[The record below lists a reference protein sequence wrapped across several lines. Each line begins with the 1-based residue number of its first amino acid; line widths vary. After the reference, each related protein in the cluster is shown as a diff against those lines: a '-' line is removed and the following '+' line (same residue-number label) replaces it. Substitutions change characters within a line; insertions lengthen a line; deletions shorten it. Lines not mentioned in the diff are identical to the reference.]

1 MWLRT
6 SETGF
11 SKKGNKS
18 MGVARQYPGTAGKGE
33 SCHVGTL
40 LGESMLADLAQ
51 PAGLNLV
58 DKAAH
63 VLLV

>member
-1 MWLRT
+1 
-6 SETGF
+6 
-11 SKKGNKS
+11 

-51 PAGLNLV
+51 PACLNLV

>member
-1 MWLRT
+1 MST
-6 SETGF
+6 

-18 MGVARQYPGTAGKGE
+18 MGVARQYPGKGE

-51 PAGLNLV
+51 PACLNLV